1 MSVTSGWGRLTWDQS
16 QWGGSTILNT
26 GWGAQSWDSE
36 GDWGELSNQT
46 ITLDGQSSTTSV
58 NAEGTLSFNETGW
71 GRITWNTADWGEG
84 RDELVTPT
92 GVQADTTL
100 GTAIQG
106 IGVPLEMIPD
116 PPTGTELLKIM
127 RSQVGEITIGI
138 GQVLDGQQSEFATPT
153 LSYSGTLV
161 GWGRDEW
168 GDLSWGESP
177 NQVLNVV
184 GIDATASV
192 GSISPADV
200 VGVSGQES
208 TTTLGTTTLQIDS
221 TPDITGQE
229 ASFSLGTL
237 GLAFGV
243 STEPITGVSA
253 TFNVGTIGL
262 EFGPADITG
271 VSSTASI
278 GEIEITSVELVNLTG
293 ISSSTSVGA
302 IVPAIGVPLTGIAA
316 TSAAGS
322 LSTITDF
329 TQGLTLDAATA
340 SNGII
345 GIQAYGDV
353 DTGSNSSYSNVS
365 TGSNSSYSDVATGSN
380 TSYSDAA

>member
-1 MSVTSGWGRLTWDQS
+1 
-16 QWGGSTILNT
+16 
-26 GWGAQSWDSE
+26 
-36 GDWGELSNQT
+36 
-46 ITLDGQSSTTSV
+46 
-58 NAEGTLSFNETGW
+58 
-71 GRITWNTADWGEG
+71 
-84 RDELVTPT
+84 
-92 GVQADTTL
+92 
-100 GTAIQG
+100 
-106 IGVPLEMIPD
+106 MIPD

>member
-1 MSVTSGWGRLTWDQS
+1 
-16 QWGGSTILNT
+16 
-26 GWGAQSWDSE
+26 
-36 GDWGELSNQT
+36 
-46 ITLDGQSSTTSV
+46 
-58 NAEGTLSFNETGW
+58 
-71 GRITWNTADWGEG
+71 
-84 RDELVTPT
+84 
-92 GVQADTTL
+92 
-100 GTAIQG
+100 
-106 IGVPLEMIPD
+106 
-116 PPTGTELLKIM
+116 M

-253 TFNVGTIGL
+253 SFNVGTLGL

-293 ISSSTSVGA
+293 ISSSTSVGS